1 MADILHV
8 GIDLGTSRSAISASN
23 GERFVVD
30 SFVGWPADMVAKKIL
45 KRTVLIGH
53 DAVSNRTML
62 DLHRPLER
70 GLLKEG
76 SEKDVEA
83 VRELLKHLLG
93 LVGVGGNGKVSASNV
108 RAVVGVPAAALRT
121 NKQYLRNSMKGIV
134 DSLLIVSEP
143 FAVAYGLDALLH
155 TMIIDIGAGTT
166 DFCVMKGRYPTE
178 EDQRTLTI
186 AGDSIDTQLLK
197 LIEERYP
204 QANVTV
210 YMVREWKEKFSFV
223 GDAPHRAL
231 VNAPIHKQSIALA
244 GCRYPGHTELLAARA
259 GRTRYAHD
267 YAMYFDSPS
276 LRVSLLT
283 VHEPLW
289 SAIRRVNGEDIAALT
304 KLTAREYAR
313 FYGAQ
318 PRIGVAAMNPHAGEG
333 GKFGDEE
340 EEILRGVEIAKRAG
354 VDASGP
360 WPADTLFL
368 AAREGKYDVVVAMY
382 HDQGLIPIKM
392 LAFASSVNVTIGLPY
407 LRVSVDHGTA
417 FDIAGKGIA
426 DAAPMRYAIEWA
438 ARHAE
443 KFTP

>member
-45 KRTVLIGH
+45 KRSVLIGH
-53 DAVSNRTML
+53 DAVANRTML

-93 LVGVGGNGKVSASNV
+93 LVGVSANGKVDASNV

-121 NKQYLRNSMKGIV
+121 NKQYLRNAMKGIV

-178 EDQRTLTI
+178 EDQRTLTA

-204 QANVTV
+204 QANVTI
-210 YMVREWKEKFSFV
+210 YMVRDWKEKFSFV
-223 GDAPHRAL
+223 GDATQKAVVTAPVKGVPTELDITNEMKTACETIVPPVIETMLDLLARVEPEFQERVRNNIILSGGGGLIRGLSEAL
-231 VNAPIHKQSIALA
+231 EKALEQVGGGKVRYMEDPVFIGSDGGLALA
-244 GCRYPGHTELLAARA
+244 IDAPEGDWEKL
-259 GRTRYAHD
+259 
-267 YAMYFDSPS
+267 
-276 LRVSLLT
+276 
-283 VHEPLW
+283 
-289 SAIRRVNGEDIAALT
+289 SA
-304 KLTAREYAR
+304 
-313 FYGAQ
+313 
-318 PRIGVAAMNPHAGEG
+318 
-333 GKFGDEE
+333 
-340 EEILRGVEIAKRAG
+340 
-354 VDASGP
+354 
-360 WPADTLFL
+360 
-368 AAREGKYDVVVAMY
+368 
-382 HDQGLIPIKM
+382 
-392 LAFASSVNVTIGLPY
+392 
-407 LRVSVDHGTA
+407 
-417 FDIAGKGIA
+417 
-426 DAAPMRYAIEWA
+426 
-438 ARHAE
+438 
-443 KFTP
+443 

>member
-1 MADILHV
+1 MPEILHV

-30 SFVGWPADMVAKKIL
+30 SFVGWPLDMVAKKVL
-45 KRTVLIGH
+45 KREVLIGE
-53 DAVSNRTML
+53 DALTNRTML

-83 VRELLKHLLG
+83 VRQLLKHLLK
-93 LVGVGGNGKVSASNV
+93 LVGVNGKTQASDV

-186 AGDSIDTQLLK
+186 AGDSIDAQLLK

-210 YMVREWKEKFSFV
+210 YMVREWKEKHSFV
-223 GDAPHRAL
+223 GDSKDPVIVTAPVKGVPTQLDITTEMKTACETLLAPVVETMIDLLARIEPEFQERVRNNIILSGGGGLIRGLAPAL
-231 VNAPIHKQSIALA
+231 ENALKSVGGGSVKYMEDPVFIGSDGGLALA
-244 GCRYPGHTELLAARA
+244 IDAPEGDWE
-259 GRTRYAHD
+259 
-267 YAMYFDSPS
+267 
-276 LRVSLLT
+276 
-283 VHEPLW
+283 
-289 SAIRRVNGEDIAALT
+289 
-304 KLTAREYAR
+304 KLTA
-313 FYGAQ
+313 
-318 PRIGVAAMNPHAGEG
+318 
-333 GKFGDEE
+333 
-340 EEILRGVEIAKRAG
+340 
-354 VDASGP
+354 
-360 WPADTLFL
+360 
-368 AAREGKYDVVVAMY
+368 
-382 HDQGLIPIKM
+382 
-392 LAFASSVNVTIGLPY
+392 
-407 LRVSVDHGTA
+407 
-417 FDIAGKGIA
+417 
-426 DAAPMRYAIEWA
+426 
-438 ARHAE
+438 
-443 KFTP
+443 

>member
-45 KRTVLIGH
+45 KRSVLIGH
-53 DAVSNRTML
+53 DAVANRTML

-93 LVGVGGNGKVSASNV
+93 LVGVSANGKVDASNV

-121 NKQYLRNSMKGIV
+121 NKQYLRNAMKGIV

-178 EDQRTLTI
+178 EDQRTLTA

-204 QANVTV
+204 QANVTI
-210 YMVREWKEKFSFV
+210 YMVRDWKEKFSFV
-223 GDAPHRAL
+223 GDASQKAVVTAPVKGVPTELDITNEMKTACETIVPPVIETMLDLLARVEPEFQERVRNNIILSGGGGLIRGLSEAL
-231 VNAPIHKQSIALA
+231 EKALEQVGGGKVRYMEDPVFIGSDGGLALA
-244 GCRYPGHTELLAARA
+244 IDAPEGDWEKL
-259 GRTRYAHD
+259 
-267 YAMYFDSPS
+267 
-276 LRVSLLT
+276 
-283 VHEPLW
+283 
-289 SAIRRVNGEDIAALT
+289 SA
-304 KLTAREYAR
+304 
-313 FYGAQ
+313 
-318 PRIGVAAMNPHAGEG
+318 
-333 GKFGDEE
+333 
-340 EEILRGVEIAKRAG
+340 
-354 VDASGP
+354 
-360 WPADTLFL
+360 
-368 AAREGKYDVVVAMY
+368 
-382 HDQGLIPIKM
+382 
-392 LAFASSVNVTIGLPY
+392 
-407 LRVSVDHGTA
+407 
-417 FDIAGKGIA
+417 
-426 DAAPMRYAIEWA
+426 
-438 ARHAE
+438 
-443 KFTP
+443 